1 MTEPV
6 VDSALFVPR
15 CEALFTSLLERNEAQ
30 WAEAEVL
37 YVPHGTPYEELVYLK
52 SISLQTWLFGYE
64 LSDTLLLFSKKD
76 KTLHAVASKKKTAL
90 VQTQAEKAKEA
101 GITIKTYTKGKGE
114 DGEAQL
120 KEAFES
126 AGLGAGT
133 VVGKVLKESPE
144 GAFCG
149 LCARLLDESKA
160 TVVDV
165 ARSFAELLATKDK
178 TEILNVK
185 KAAYMSASVMKGFV
199 NPKIESIIEEE
210 KTVSHAQLSQ
220 DTEDVISDPKR
231 VSVKLRPENLEAC
244 YPPIFQSGSKFDL
257 KPSAVSDEANLH
269 QGIIICS
276 LGARYS
282 FYCSNIARTFIID
295 PTDAQQKE
303 YKALL
308 KAQAAAIGQL
318 KDGNTLSS
326 VYRAAAESL
335 AQSGLSGN
343 LTKNVGFGMGLEF
356 RDSTYLLNAKNERV
370 VQAGMIFNLA
380 LGLENLKTT
389 ASGDDKTYALMIADT
404 VIVQEAGKDA
414 EVATSAAAKEWKD
427 IGYYLQGLDEDAEEQ
442 EPDEPKEVKR
452 RGSGRGTVV
461 LDGTLRSDANEEA
474 KEARRKQVQDELIDK
489 KNQETVQRLKMASQE
504 KPTKAALGGNA
515 DVVTYTHVD
524 NVPSQSQLMIQVDE
538 RAEALLLPI
547 RGLLVPFHVSTVK
560 GVTSRQEGSAT
571 YVHISFNVPG
581 SAFGATYAPAVK
593 FPNSIFIR
601 EASFRSLDARHCN
614 QVVTQLKTMRRHVV
628 SRENERR
635 ERASLVVQESLR
647 LASGRPLRLNDL
659 MVRPGLGGRGKKLPG
674 WLEAH
679 ANGFRYST
687 RDQHVDILYANIKH
701 AFFQPAESEMITLL
715 HFHLVNP
722 IIINKKKTVD
732 VQFYTEVME
741 AVQTLDG
748 SRRNARDPDE
758 IEEEQRERE
767 RRNRINSNFQNYVRH
782 VQDVWSRDHKDL
794 LLEFDIPFRELGF
807 QGVPHKTSSFVIP
820 TVNCLVDLIEMPF
833 FVVSISEIEIINL
846 ERVGFGLKNFD
857 MAIVFKDFTKD
868 VVRVD
873 AIPIQSIDTV
883 KEWLSSMKIK
893 YYESRMNIA
902 WKPVLKKIIDD
913 PDEFLEEGGWEFL
926 NLERNSD
933 ESDDDEEEE
942 ESDFQPDSDG
952 SEEEEEE
959 SSEDYSDEDED
970 EDEADDDESEGMDW
984 SDLEEE
990 ARQADKEKDPDDSDD
1005 EKRKRAKSNGSKH
1018 PHKRPHSKV
1027 CAEHGT

>member
-1 MTEPV
+1 M
-6 VDSALFVPR
+6 
-15 CEALFTSLLERNEAQ
+15 
-30 WAEAEVL
+30 
-37 YVPHGTPYEELVYLK
+37 
-52 SISLQTWLFGYE
+52 
-64 LSDTLLLFSKKD
+64 
-76 KTLHAVASKKKTAL
+76 
-90 VQTQAEKAKEA
+90 
-101 GITIKTYTKGKGE
+101 
-114 DGEAQL
+114 
-120 KEAFES
+120 
-126 AGLGAGT
+126 
-133 VVGKVLKESPE
+133 
-144 GAFCG
+144 
-149 LCARLLDESKA
+149 
-160 TVVDV
+160 
-165 ARSFAELLATKDK
+165 
-178 TEILNVK
+178 
-185 KAAYMSASVMKGFV
+185 
-199 NPKIESIIEEE
+199 
-210 KTVSHAQLSQ
+210 
-220 DTEDVISDPKR
+220 
-231 VSVKLRPENLEAC
+231 
-244 YPPIFQSGSKFDL
+244 
-257 KPSAVSDEANLH
+257 
-269 QGIIICS
+269 
-276 LGARYS
+276 
-282 FYCSNIARTFIID
+282 
-295 PTDAQQKE
+295 
-303 YKALL
+303 
-308 KAQAAAIGQL
+308 
-318 KDGNTLSS
+318 
-326 VYRAAAESL
+326 
-335 AQSGLSGN
+335 
-343 LTKNVGFGMGLEF
+343 
-356 RDSTYLLNAKNERV
+356 
-370 VQAGMIFNLA
+370 
-380 LGLENLKTT
+380 
-389 ASGDDKTYALMIADT
+389 
-404 VIVQEAGKDA
+404 
-414 EVATSAAAKEWKD
+414 
-427 IGYYLQGLDEDAEEQ
+427 
-442 EPDEPKEVKR
+442 
-452 RGSGRGTVV
+452 
-461 LDGTLRSDANEEA
+461 
-474 KEARRKQVQDELIDK
+474 
-489 KNQETVQRLKMASQE
+489 
-504 KPTKAALGGNA
+504 
-515 DVVTYTHVD
+515 
-524 NVPSQSQLMIQVDE
+524 
-538 RAEALLLPI
+538 
-547 RGLLVPFHVSTVK
+547 
-560 GVTSRQEGSAT
+560 
-571 YVHISFNVPG
+571 
-581 SAFGATYAPAVK
+581 
-593 FPNSIFIR
+593 
-601 EASFRSLDARHCN
+601 
-614 QVVTQLKTMRRHVV
+614 

-952 SEEEEEE
+952 SEVGP
-959 SSEDYSDEDED
+959 
-970 EDEADDDESEGMDW
+970 AWALG
-984 SDLEEE
+984 LF
-990 ARQADKEKDPDDSDD
+990 
-1005 EKRKRAKSNGSKH
+1005 
-1018 PHKRPHSKV
+1018 
-1027 CAEHGT
+1027 